1 MHSKVSIDSTNV
13 MRSERSNQAFSRRIL
28 PIILVILFLFCGS
41 RAWSEHIFVHEI
53 TVDPSLPN
61 AYPHNTNT
69 IGQAIYWAYNN
80 DIGNTIV
87 RIAAGDF
94 PSFVATPTNKANRV
108 VKVMGTMASGQY
120 MTTISGSTTHQ
131 ALVHIRE
138 SQQSPGSTLIIEDL
152 CIQGSPGGIRV
163 FDDGYPFN
171 TNISINRCKF
181 VNNTGWSIKSTVPI
195 SVTNCIFEPNQNYA
209 ACEGAILLDGND
221 ESAASTIATIKGNT
235 FSGHYYGHI
244 IKLGE
249 YAGVPTFH
257 YLHAVDVIDNKFDAK
272 YASNGQSNWRPGAI
286 QVAGVQ
292 AVNIVGNLFR
302 IRTNTNPGDLFQL
315 RIYSPYY
322 PDNPVGTN
330 KLNVINNTFITG
342 GTDNN
347 VSAMGIDKR
356 FYTVSILN
364 NVISNLNGA
373 GIQFFSDNLADY
385 SYQVQNNLIYN
396 CVSDIINAGTGSGWT
411 VTGQINSDPL
421 LDSNNK
427 PIMNSTVRSPCID
440 AGHRDTDGDGIPWG
454 ATAGYLTGDPDDADP
469 DGTPLDIGARR
480 ANLHQF
486 EDYTIPASG
495 AIKWMSYPVVNNLT
509 IGQNLGGSFFSPI
522 VDPSIL
528 DWVQWKKEDQWPTT
542 MAFTGSQLYNYTAE
556 VKSVLGY
563 KVKLQDDVSQSIPL
577 PTPGFLAPANTQI
590 QLFRYLSGTTIP
602 NENWIGYFHRSSA
615 HPLDAFAQV
624 LDHVTSIRTQYWSM
638 VRDPKTGGWA
648 ISSGNLTLNYG
659 DMVIVTVN
667 QDCSFQWNYSI
678 PVDPKVRAMATAFTF
693 EEKADY
699 TPMYVDM
706 SNLQDLPTELG
717 IYVDGECKGAVV
729 VEGDFTDICV
739 YLDENEIL
747 DDQNTELVLYYGG
760 KSAIAQRRSFKPAAG
775 ELTELHESGLNF
787 YTLQLSDK
795 SEIESINPVTQ
806 LQQNYPNP
814 FNPTT
819 TIAYNLASDGMATLE
834 VYNIKGQRVTTLVN
848 KQHNAGSHTIVWDGK
863 DDSGRAVSSGIY
875 YYRLNTENGSITHK
889 MLLLK

>member
-1 MHSKVSIDSTNV
+1 MDKQTKHNIKSFPII
-13 MRSERSNQAFSRRIL
+13 RGL
-28 PIILVILFLFCGS
+28 PILLMAVFLLNFS
-41 RAWSEHIFVHEI
+41 VAWAEHTFVHEI

-61 AYPHNTNT
+61 SYPNNTNT

-94 PSFVATPTNKANRV
+94 PSFVATPTYKANRV

-152 CIQGSPGGIRV
+152 CIQGGPGGIRV

-209 ACEGAILLDGND
+209 ACEGAILLNGYD

-235 FSGHYYGHI
+235 FSGQYYGNI
-244 IKLGE
+244 VKLGE
-249 YAGVPTFH
+249 YVGVPTFH
-257 YLHAVDVIDNKFDAK
+257 YLHAVDVIDNKFDAI
-272 YASNGQSNWRPGAI
+272 YASSDQSNDSPGAI

-292 AVNIVGNLFR
+292 AVNIIGNQFI
-302 IRTNTNPGDLFQL
+302 IRTNTYPGDLFQL

-356 FYTVSILN
+356 FYSASITN

-373 GIQFFSDNLADY
+373 GIQFFSNNLTSFAY
-385 SYQVQNNLIYN
+385 KVQNNLIHN
-396 CVSDIINAGTGSGWT
+396 CLSDIIDGGTGNGWT
-411 VTGQINSDPL
+411 VTGQINGDPL

-427 PIMNSTVRSPCID
+427 PIMNSTVISPCID
-440 AGHRDTDGDGIPWG
+440 AGLRDTDNDGIPWG
-454 ATAGYLTGDPDDADP
+454 STAGYLTGDPDDADP

-486 EDYTIPASG
+486 EDYIIPAGG

-522 VDPSIL
+522 VQPSIL
-528 DWVQWKKEDQWPTT
+528 DWVEWKEGNIEKTT
-542 MAFTGSQLYNYTAE
+542 MEFAGINLFNYTQE
-556 VKSVLGY
+556 VESVLGY
-563 KVKLQDDVSQSIPL
+563 KVKLKDNVSQSITL
-577 PTPGFLAPANTQI
+577 PTPGFRAPSNTQI
-590 QLFRYLSGTTIP
+590 QLFRYLSGTTTT
-602 NENWIGYFHRSSA
+602 NENWIGYFHRNSA

-648 ISSGNLTLNYG
+648 ISPGNLTLNYG

-667 QDCSFQWNYSI
+667 QDCSFTWNYSI

-729 VEGDFTDICV
+729 VEGDFTDVCV
-739 YLDENEIL
+739 YLEEDEIL
-747 DDQNTELVLYYGG
+747 DEQNTEFVLYYGSKNAISQR
-760 KSAIAQRRSFKPAAG
+760 KSLIPTAG
-775 ELTELHESGLNF
+775 EMELQTGSGLTY
-787 YTLQLSDK
+787 YTMQLSDK
-795 SEIESINPVTQ
+795 SEIESIIPVTQ
-806 LQQNYPNP
+806 LHQNYPNP

-819 TIAYNLASDGMATLE
+819 TIAYNLASDGPVTLE
-834 VYNIKGQRVTTLVN
+834 VYNIKGQKVTTLVN
-848 KQHNAGSHTIVWDGK
+848 KQQSAGSHTIVWDGK
-863 DDSGRAVSSGIY
+863 DDSGRAVSSGVY
-875 YYRLNTENGSITHK
+875 HYRLRTNNNYVSRK
-889 MLLLK
+889 MLLMK